1 MHGQHA
7 WDNAAHRLPGGIR
20 MWAPA
25 TSLTAEQEVVHAAC
39 GCARLQCFTSAS
51 LLGKGSVWSWDTAAG
66 TAAPARWCEALSVVL
81 CRGCVVCAHGRI
93 AWIAFC
99 PKHEQQSSLLKVVLT
114 F

>member
-7 WDNAAHRLPGGIR
+7 WDNAARRLPGGIW

-51 LLGKGSVWSWDTAAG
+51 LLGKGQCMVLGYSSWHSRTG
-66 TAAPARWCEALSVVL
+66 TLVRGLSVVL
-81 CRGCVVCAHGRI
+81 YRVCVVCAHGRI
-93 AWIAFC
+93 A
-99 PKHEQQSSLLKVVLT
+99 
-114 F
+114 